1 MSVYGDVRFLDEAV
15 ESVLAQTFDDFELV
29 VVDDGSEDPAPV
41 ASLAKRDARVRT
53 VANDRN
59 LGLARS
65 LNRGVALARAPIIAR
80 MDADDICHPSRLEA
94 LCRALDEDPAL
105 TVVGSRFVTTNEAG
119 EDQESIAMP
128 RTHPDV
134 VWASLFFNPFCHS
147 AIAFRRDAFEAVGG
161 YDPAFE
167 ASQDYD
173 LWVRM
178 LASGR
183 GGNLDEP
190 LLRFRLNPR
199 GISALKAER
208 QRMFAGRARLRTW
221 AALGIEPPTDIAS
234 LAILASGFR
243 LMPIERHLSELDLYL
258 SIYEDVRPRLAA
270 AFPSL
275 RAEEV
280 DDIGM
285 RLRAEARHYLTL
297 VDPALDGARAVAAR
311 CDEIARALG
320 SEPELPPE
328 EPRPPKGF

>member
-1 MSVYGDVRFLDEAV
+1 MPRLSVVMSVYGDVRFLDEAV

-29 VVDDGSEDPAPV
+29 VVDDGCEDPAPV
-41 ASLAKRDARVRT
+41 VSLADRDVRVRT
-53 VANDRN
+53 FANDRN

-65 LNRGVALARAPIIAR
+65 LNRAVTLAQAPIIVR
-80 MDADDICHPSRLEA
+80 MDADDVCHPDRLA
-94 LCRALDEDPAL
+94 VLSRALEEDSAL
-105 TVVGSRFVTTNEAG
+105 SVVGSRFVTMTEAG
-119 EDQESIAMP
+119 EDRESIAMP
-128 RTHPDV
+128 RTHPDA

-147 AIAFRRDAFEAVGG
+147 AIAFRRAAFEAVGG

-183 GGNLDEP
+183 GGNSDEP

-208 QRMFAGRARLRTW
+208 QRMFAGRARLRAWT
-221 AALGIEPPTDIAS
+221 ALGVEPPTDIAS

-243 LMPIERHLSELDLYL
+243 LMPIERHLSELDSYL
-258 SIYEDVRPRLAA
+258 AVYEGVRPRLAA

-280 DDIGM
+280 DEIGM
-285 RLRAEARHYLTL
+285 RLHAEARHYLNL
-297 VDPALDGARAVAAR
+297 VDPATDGAGAVAAR
-311 CDEIARALG
+311 CDEIARSLG
-320 SEPELPPE
+320 LEPELPP
-328 EPRPPKGF
+328 